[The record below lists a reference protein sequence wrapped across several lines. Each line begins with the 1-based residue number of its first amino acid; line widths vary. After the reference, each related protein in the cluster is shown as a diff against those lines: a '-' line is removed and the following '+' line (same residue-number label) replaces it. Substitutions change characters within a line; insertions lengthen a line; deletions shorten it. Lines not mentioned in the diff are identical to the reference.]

1 VSIGRPDAP
10 PDLRLTGFALGVWLA
25 ALAALYLPAM
35 AGGAAAAVLAVAAA
49 LVLTLRARR
58 VPPWVATSRPAERP
72 PGPVVANAVV
82 AVLLGGG
89 LGAAVTAA
97 RVAERDAGPL
107 RELVASRASV
117 RAELIVTDDPRAVAG
132 AAGRPSTYAVPAR
145 LRLLETAEV
154 RVRAGTRV
162 LVLGSHPGWRGLL
175 PGQDVEV
182 RGRLLAARGGDLRS
196 AVLSAAAA
204 PALLG
209 RSSPPQRLAG
219 RLRDGLQVACAPLP
233 DAPGGLLPGLVVGDT
248 SRLDPAVEADFRATG
263 LTHLTA
269 VSGSNCAIVMGAVL
283 LLARAARA
291 APRTA
296 ATLALAALVGFV
308 ILARPSP
315 SVLRAAAM
323 GGVALLALASG
334 RSRAALP
341 ALGAAVAVLVVV
353 DPELAGAPGFALSV
367 LATAGLLLLAP
378 GWRDALRRRGVPSG
392 LAEALAVPAAA
403 QAACAPVVA
412 ALSGAVS
419 LVAVPANLLAV
430 PAVAPATVLGVG
442 AAVVSPVWPAGA
454 GFLAWL
460 GSWPAR
466 WLVTVARHGAE
477 VPSGALPWP
486 GGAVG
491 GVLLGVVILA
501 VLIAVRWPVVRR
513 LAVVVTLAAV
523 VSALPVR
530 LLTAGWPP
538 PRWLAVACDVGQ
550 GDAFVLATGGGSG
563 VVVDA
568 GPDPAAVDRCL
579 RRLGV
584 TSVPLL
590 IVSHFHVD
598 HVGGVAGVFRGRVVG
613 AVVIT
618 DHAEPAAGR
627 AAVAAAAAGSG
638 VPVAPAGPG
647 WAAVV
652 GPVRLS
658 ALAAAEPARGTRS
671 DANNNSLVV
680 RAVVGRFT
688 FLLAGDAETEQQ
700 HALLARY
707 GAGALRADVVKIAH
721 HGSAF
726 QDPEFLTAPGARA
739 ALVSVGAGNDYGH
752 PNPAVLARLAAAGVR
767 VMRTDRDGDVAFVVD
782 DAGRLAVVARGIE
795 PGQRPRR

>member
-1 VSIGRPDAP
+1 VSERSAGRVDAP

-25 ALAALYLPAM
+25 ALAALYLPAA
-35 AGGAAAAVLAVAAA
+35 AGGAVGAVLAVAA
-49 LVLTLRARR
+49 
-58 VPPWVATSRPAERP
+58 
-72 PGPVVANAVV
+72 VVALAVRSRFGAPQWTILRPLWTPAGFNALA

-107 RELVASRASV
+107 RSLVESRASV
-117 RAELIVTDDPRAVAG
+117 RAELTVTDDPRAVAG
-132 AAGRPSTYAVPAR
+132 VAGRPSTCAVPAR
-145 LRLLETAEV
+145 LRLLETDEV

-175 PGQDVEV
+175 PGQAVEV
-182 RGRLLAARGGDLRS
+182 RGRILAARGGDLRS
-196 AVLSAAAA
+196 AVLSAGGA
-204 PALLG
+204 PVLLG
-209 RSSPPQRLAG
+209 RASLPQRLAA
-219 RLRDGLQVACAPLP
+219 RLRVGLQVACEPLP

-291 APRTA
+291 GPRTA
-296 ATLALAALVGFV
+296 AVLALLALVGFV

-323 GGVALLALASG
+323 GSVALLALASG

-341 ALGAAVAVLVVV
+341 ALGTAVTVLVVI

-378 GWRDALRRRGVPSG
+378 GWRDGLRRRGVPPG

-419 LVAVPANLLAV
+419 LVAIPANLLAV
-430 PAVAPATVLGVG
+430 PAVAPATVLGVA
-442 AAVVSPVWPAGA
+442 AAVVSPLWPTGA

-486 GGAVG
+486 GGALG

-501 VLIAVRWPVVRR
+501 VLVAVRWPVVRR
-513 LAVVVTLAAV
+513 LTVVVALAAV

-530 LLTAGWPP
+530 LLTTGWPP

-550 GDAFVLATGGGSG
+550 GDALVLAAGRGSG

-579 RRLGV
+579 RRLGI
-584 TSVPLL
+584 TAVPLL

-598 HVGGVAGVFRGRVVG
+598 HVGGVAGVLRGRAVG
-613 AVVIT
+613 AVVTT
-618 DHAEPAAGR
+618 DHPEPAAGR
-627 AAVAAAAAGSG
+627 AAVTATAAARGI
-638 VPVAPAGPG
+638 PLEPAGAG
-647 WAAVV
+647 WAVAV
-652 GPVRLS
+652 GPLRLAALS
-658 ALAAAEPARGTRS
+658 AGEPVRGTRS
-671 DANNNSLVV
+671 DPNNNSLVV
-680 RAVVGRFT
+680 RIVSGRFT
-688 FLLAGDAETEQQ
+688 FLLVGDAETEQQ

-707 GAGALRADVVKIAH
+707 GAAALRADVVKVAH

-726 QDPEFLTAPGARA
+726 QDPEFLTASGARA
-739 ALVSVGAGNDYGH
+739 ALVSVGAGNGYGH
-752 PNPAVLARLAAAGVR
+752 PNPAVLARLAGAGVR
-767 VMRTDRDGDVAFVVD
+767 VMRTDRDGDVAVVVD
-782 DAGRLAVVARGIE
+782 DAGRLAVVARGTE
-795 PGQRPRR
+795 PGQRRQR